1 MQDPWVSALVCL
13 VVAAVFAYGILVVWA
28 ILRVK
33 ARSVVPPSRY
43 ITYECGEEP
52 DGPAWIRFHPRY
64 YLVALVF
71 VLFDVETV
79 FLLPWALNI
88 QDLGLLALVDMFV
101 FLGIL
106 FLGWVYALKKGA
118 LRWQ

>member
-1 MQDPWVSALVCL
+1 MQTAWISAFVFFG
-13 VVAAVFAYGILVVWA
+13 VAAVFAYGILAAWM

-33 ARSVVPPSRY
+33 ARKVPESRY
-43 ITYECGEEP
+43 ISYECGEQP
-52 DGPAWIRFHPRY
+52 DGSAWIRFHPRY
-64 YLVALVF
+64 YIVALVF
-71 VLFDVETV
+71 VLFDVEAI

-88 QDLGLLALVDMFV
+88 DALGLVALVDMFI

-106 FLGWVYALKKGA
+106 LLGWVYAMKKGA